1 MKQEKKKESREQE
14 YLDGWK
20 RARADLENMKKRM
33 ADTLESQQGA
43 MKKDIAYSLVALA
56 DNFRSLADHVPN
68 ASDPWAAGV
77 LHVARQFEQTLSE
90 FGVEVITDIG
100 KEFNPALHE
109 AIEEIEKEGEKPG
122 TIVELVRAGYK
133 IGPNVIRPAK
143 VKVAA
148 KLPSPT
154 EIGDPGDDTN

>member
-1 MKQEKKKESREQE
+1 MKEKNIQPNATKPSKEQE

-33 ADTLESQQGA
+33 ADTLQSQQSA

-56 DNFRSLADHVPN
+56 DNFRSLAEHVPN

-77 LHVARQFEQTLSE
+77 LHVGRQFEQTLSE

-109 AIEEIEKEGEKPG
+109 AIEEVEKEGESPG
-122 TIVELVRAGYK
+122 TIVEVVQAGYK
-133 IGPNVIRPAK
+133 IGQSVIRPAK
-143 VKVAA
+143 VRVTANK
-148 KLPSPT
+148 
-154 EIGDPGDDTN
+154 DY